1 MPLAGCLFRHS
12 HQHSNLL
19 DPVGLSMSLIP
30 DRTAKSEP
38 SDATAP
44 PREQQWRSRTFESF
58 QSSAYRWYWGGMM
71 GQTAAMNM
79 QMVARAW
86 LVYELTDQY
95 IMLGL
100 MMLAN
105 AGPMLLLSL
114 FGGVIADRM
123 QKKRILLL
131 GQAASAGV
139 ALSVAIAMFV
149 GTISLEDGTGVGF
162 LIATSAVHGLVM
174 GFMMPSRQA
183 IIPELVGSRRL
194 MNAVALN
201 AAGMNINRLAAPGA
215 AGLLIAL
222 FGVQTVYLAM
232 TGMYIIAIALIA
244 MLPST
249 STFTGRRGAW
259 ADLVEGLRYVKNH
272 NLVLALLTLTMLSV
286 SLSMPIMPLMPA
298 FAKDIQIVAPG
309 SYAWIAS
316 LPFIGGLLS
325 DLPQLFTE
333 SSFRLG
339 LLMSISGVGSL
350 VGSLL
355 VASMRDRNRG
365 AIFLWSTPSLGLLL
379 ALYAFTSSF
388 ELALLICIGI
398 GLGQSARMALSNG
411 LVQQSVDDEHRGR
424 VMSFYM
430 MEIGV
435 SNVVV
440 FAVAALAETIG
451 IQWAVA
457 GSALLL
463 VPVTLVYYVFI
474 PSVRRLQ

>member
-1 MPLAGCLFRHS
+1 
-12 HQHSNLL
+12 
-19 DPVGLSMSLIP
+19 MSLTP
-30 DRTAKSEP
+30 SRMSKPEP
-38 SDATAP
+38 LNAP
-44 PREQQWRSRTFESF
+44 AAPQKRWWRNRTFESF
-58 QSSAYRWYWGGMM
+58 QVSAYRWYWGGMM
-71 GQTAAMNM
+71 GQMAAMNM

-95 IMLGL
+95 VMLGL

-123 QKKRILLL
+123 QKKRILLV
-131 GQAASAGV
+131 GQVASAGV
-139 ALSVAIAMFV
+139 ALSVAIAIFV
-149 GTISLEDGTGVGF
+149 GTISLEDGRGVGF
-162 LIATSAVHGLVM
+162 LIATSAVHGVVM

-183 IIPELVGSRRL
+183 IIPELVGTRRL

-232 TGMYIIAIALIA
+232 TGMYVVAIALIA
-244 MLPST
+244 MLPPT
-249 STFTGRRGAW
+249 SVASGRRGAW
-259 ADLVEGLRYVKNH
+259 GDLVEGLRYVKN
-272 NLVLALLTLTMLSV
+272 NTLVLALLTLTMLSV

-309 SYAWIAS
+309 SYDWVAS
-316 LPFIGGLLS
+316 LPLIGGLLNS
-325 DLPQLFTE
+325 LPQLLTE

-355 VASMRDRNRG
+355 VASMRSRNRG
-365 AIFLWSTPSLGLLL
+365 AIFLWSTPALGLLL
-379 ALYAFTSSF
+379 AMYAFTSSF

-411 LVQQSVDDEHRGR
+411 LVQYNVDNEHRGR

-440 FAVAALAETIG
+440 FGVAALAETIG

-463 VPVTLVYYVFI
+463 LPVTLVYYVFI

>member
-1 MPLAGCLFRHS
+1 
-12 HQHSNLL
+12 
-19 DPVGLSMSLIP
+19 MSLTP
-30 DRTAKSEP
+30 SRMSKPEP
-38 SDATAP
+38 LNAP
-44 PREQQWRSRTFESF
+44 AAPQKRWWRNRTFESF
-58 QSSAYRWYWGGMM
+58 QVSSYRWYWGGMM
-71 GQTAAMNM
+71 GQMAAMNM

-95 IMLGL
+95 VMLGL

-123 QKKRILLL
+123 QKKRILLV

-139 ALSVAIAMFV
+139 ALSVAIAIFV
-149 GTISLEDGTGVGF
+149 GTISLEDGRGVGF
-162 LIATSAVHGLVM
+162 LIATSAVHGVVM

-183 IIPELVGSRRL
+183 IIPELVGTRRL

-232 TGMYIIAIALIA
+232 TGMYVVAIALIV
-244 MLPST
+244 MLPPTGIAS
-249 STFTGRRGAW
+249 GRRGAW
-259 ADLVEGLRYVKNH
+259 ADLVEGLRYVKN
-272 NLVLALLTLTMLSV
+272 NTLVLALLTLTMLSV

-309 SYAWIAS
+309 SYDWVAS
-316 LPFIGGLLS
+316 LPLIGGLLS
-325 DLPQLFTE
+325 DLPRLLTE

-355 VASMRDRNRG
+355 VASMRSRNRG
-365 AIFLWSTPSLGLLL
+365 AIFLWSTPALGLLL
-379 ALYAFTSSF
+379 AMYAFTSSF

-411 LVQQSVDDEHRGR
+411 LVQQSVDNEHRGR

-440 FAVAALAETIG
+440 FGVAALAETIG

-463 VPVTLVYYVFI
+463 LPVTLVYYVFI

>member
-38 SDATAP
+38 LDATAP

-71 GQTAAMNM
+71 GQMAAMNM

-162 LIATSAVHGLVM
+162 LIATSAVHGLIM

-232 TGMYIIAIALIA
+232 TGMYVVAIALIA
-244 MLPST
+244 MLPAT

-259 ADLVEGLRYVKNH
+259 GDLVEGLRYVKSNT
-272 NLVLALLTLTMLSV
+272 LVLALLTLTMLSV

-309 SYAWIAS
+309 SYDWIAS
-316 LPFIGGLLS
+316 LPLIGGLLS
-325 DLPQLFTE
+325 GLPQLFTE

-355 VASMRDRNRG
+355 VASMRSRNRG

-379 ALYAFTSSF
+379 ALFAFTSSF
-388 ELALLICIGI
+388 ELALLVSVGI

-411 LVQQSVDDEHRGR
+411 LVQYSVDDEHRGR

-463 VPVTLVYYVFI
+463 LPVTLVYYVFI
-474 PSVRRLQ
+474 PSVHRLQ

>member
-1 MPLAGCLFRHS
+1 M
-12 HQHSNLL
+12 
-19 DPVGLSMSLIP
+19 
-30 DRTAKSEP
+30 
-38 SDATAP
+38 
-44 PREQQWRSRTFESF
+44 
-58 QSSAYRWYWGGMM
+58 
-71 GQTAAMNM
+71 AAMNM

-95 IMLGL
+95 VMLGL

-123 QKKRILLL
+123 PKKRILLL

-139 ALSVAIAMFV
+139 ALSVAVAIFV
-149 GTISLEDGTGVGF
+149 GTISLEDGRGVGF
-162 LIATSAVHGLVM
+162 LIATSAVHGVVM

-183 IIPELVGSRRL
+183 IIPELVGTRRL

-232 TGMYIIAIALIA
+232 TGMYVVAIALIA

-249 STFTGRRGAW
+249 SAFTGRTGRRGAW

-298 FAKDIQIVAPG
+298 FAKDIQVVAPG
-309 SYAWIAS
+309 SYDWITS
-316 LPFIGGLLS
+316 LPLIGGLLS
-325 DLPQLFTE
+325 SLPQLLTE

-355 VASMRDRNRG
+355 VASMRNRNRG

-388 ELALLICIGI
+388 ELALLVCIGI

-411 LVQQSVDDEHRGR
+411 LVQQSVDNEHRGR

-463 VPVTLVYYVFI
+463 IPVTLVYYVFI
-474 PSVRRLQ
+474 PSVHRLQ

>member
-58 QSSAYRWYWGGMM
+58 QSPAYRWYWGGMM

-183 IIPELVGSRRL
+183 IIPELVGTRRL

-232 TGMYIIAIALIA
+232 TGMYIMAIALIA

-259 ADLVEGLRYVKNH
+259 ADLVEGLRYVKSNT
-272 NLVLALLTLTMLSV
+272 LVLALLTLTMLSV

-298 FAKDIQIVAPG
+298 FAKDIQIVEPG
-309 SYAWIAS
+309 SYDWIAS
-316 LPFIGGLLS
+316 LPLIGGLLS
-325 DLPQLFTE
+325 GLPQLFTE

-355 VASMRDRNRG
+355 VASMRSRNRG
-365 AIFLWSTPSLGLLL
+365 AIFLWSTPALGLLL

-388 ELALLICIGI
+388 ELALLVCVGI

-411 LVQQSVDDEHRGR
+411 LVQYSVDDEHRGR

-451 IQWAVA
+451 LQWAVA

-463 VPVTLVYYVFI
+463 VPVALVYYLFI
-474 PSVRRLQ
+474 PSVHRLQ

>member
-1 MPLAGCLFRHS
+1 MPFGRLPFRHS
-12 HQHSNLL
+12 YQHSNLL

-30 DRTAKSEP
+30 DRTAKPET

-44 PREQQWRSRTFESF
+44 PREQRWRRRTFESF
-58 QSSAYRWYWGGMM
+58 QSPAYRWYWGGMM
-71 GQTAAMNM
+71 GQMAAMNM

-95 IMLGL
+95 VMLGL

-123 QKKRILLL
+123 QKKRILLV

-139 ALSVAIAMFV
+139 ALSVAIAIFV

-162 LIATSAVHGLVM
+162 LIATSAVHGLIM

-183 IIPELVGSRRL
+183 IIPELVGTRRL

-232 TGMYIIAIALIA
+232 TGMYVVAIALIA
-244 MLPST
+244 MLPAT

-259 ADLVEGLRYVKNH
+259 GDLVEGLRYVKSNT
-272 NLVLALLTLTMLSV
+272 LVLALLTLTMLSV

-298 FAKDIQIVAPG
+298 FAKDIQIVEPG
-309 SYAWIAS
+309 SYDWIAS
-316 LPFIGGLLS
+316 LPLIGVLLS
-325 DLPQLFTE
+325 DIPRLFTE

-355 VASMRDRNRG
+355 VASMRNRNRG
-365 AIFLWSTPSLGLLL
+365 SIFLWSTPFLGLLL

-388 ELALLICIGI
+388 ELALLVCIGI

-411 LVQQSVDDEHRGR
+411 LVQYSVDDEHRGR

-463 VPVTLVYYVFI
+463 LPVTLIYYVFI